1 MKRPPRCSRA
11 FAFGPHAVR
20 ACVHGVLCMCVNGLV
35 LPLACRRVRV
45 VCHDV
50 VAFFVVV
57 VLRRDVASPCASAD
71 ITTHINAV
79 SLLCHNVRLLNQHVA
94 STVASSIRSATHSGL
109 SRQWVQQPTKGRHGV
124 VATQHP
130 LLGRRGSGPSVGRLR
145 TIAVWSCRSSRRPA
159 QSTHR
164 RRRHHLHGQHRHGAC
179 QGPRRGGAA
188 SWPPRCGRRT
198 ATGRWREQG
207 ACRQH
212 LELHARLHR
221 LQTPVHRR
229 GGCATA
235 HATASRCCRCCCC
248 CCCRRG
254 GGW

>member
-1 MKRPPRCSRA
+1 MMS
-11 FAFGPHAVR
+11 
-20 ACVHGVLCMCVNGLV
+20 LQS
-35 LPLACRRVRV
+35 
-45 VCHDV
+45 
-50 VAFFVVV
+50 FVVV
-57 VLRRDVASPCASAD
+57 VLRRDVASPSVWCASAD
-71 ITTHINAV
+71 ITMHINAV
-79 SLLCHNVRLLNQHVA
+79 SLLCHNVRLRNL
-94 STVASSIRSATHSGL
+94 RSATHSGL

-145 TIAVWSCRSSRRPA
+145 TIAVRSSRSSRRPA

-164 RRRHHLHGQHRHGAC
+164 RRRHHLHGQHRHGAR
-179 QGPRRGGAA
+179 QGPRCAGAA
-188 SWPPRCGRRT
+188 SWPPRCGRR
-198 ATGRWREQG
+198 AAPGRWREQG

-248 CCCRRG
+248 RRG